1 MSYIELNKSAFFNNL
16 DIITKKCKERDKIAL
31 VLKDN
36 AYGHGLLEV
45 AMMAKEYGITKVVV
59 RSVEEAELIKDF
71 FEYILILRPTF
82 PLRNEKNY
90 VFTINSLEDLEKFS
104 SEARLELKV
113 DSGMHRNGISR
124 DEIEQ
129 AQEIIKIKNLQVEA
143 VFTHYRSADT
153 MSAEWF
159 WQVSNFKN
167 IIKTFS
173 SELRFH
179 SCNSAALFRS
189 NNFNE
194 DMVRVGISAYGCLQM
209 DRGFK
214 ETGLQPVLSL
224 YAQRISSRDLEKGE
238 RLGYNA
244 TFEAKERMQVS
255 NYDIGY
261 ADGLKRSLSNAYQ
274 TPDGYELLGRVS
286 MDNSSYNT
294 NEETILIF
302 DDANEMAAFADTIAY
317 EILTSLS
324 PFLKRTIIG

>member
-16 DIITKKCKERDKIAL
+16 DIIAKKCKDRDKIAL

-45 AMMAKEYGITKVVV
+45 ATMAKEYGITKVVV
-59 RSVEEAELIKDF
+59 RSPEEADLIKEF

-90 VFTINSLEDLEKFS
+90 LFTVNALEDLDKFS
-104 SEARLELKV
+104 SEMRLELKV
-113 DSGMHRNGISR
+113 DSGMHRNGIAF
-124 DEIEQ
+124 DEIEE
-129 AQEIIKIKNLQVEA
+129 AKEIIKTKELKVEA
-143 VFTHYRSADT
+143 LFTHLRSADT

-159 WQVSNFKN
+159 WQQANFK
-167 IIKTFS
+167 KVKKAFS
-173 SELRFH
+173 KEFRFH
-179 SCNSAALFRS
+179 SCNSAGLFRV
-189 NNFNE
+189 NDFDE
-194 DMVRVGISAYGCLQM
+194 DMVRVGISAYGCLAM
-209 DRGFK
+209 DRGFD

-224 YAQRISSRDLEKGE
+224 YAQRISTRTLGKGE

-244 TFEAKERMQVS
+244 TFEAQEEMEVS

-294 NEETILIF
+294 AEDKILIF
-302 DDANEMAAFADTIAY
+302 DDANEMAAHVGTIAY
-317 EILTSLS
+317 EVLTSLS
-324 PFLKRTIIG
+324 AYLKRVVIG

>member
-1 MSYIELNKSAFFNNL
+1 MSYIQLNKSAFFNNL
-16 DIITKKCKERDKIAL
+16 DIIAKKCKDRAKIAL

-45 AMMAKEYGITKVVV
+45 ATMAKEYGITKVVV
-59 RSVEEAELIKDF
+59 RSPEEADLIKEL

-90 VFTINSLEDLEKFS
+90 LFTVNALEDLAKFS
-104 SEARLELKV
+104 SDMRLELKV
-113 DSGMHRNGISR
+113 DSGMHRNGIALS
-124 DEIEQ
+124 EIEE
-129 AQEIIKIKNLQVEA
+129 AKEIIKTKALHVEA
-143 VFTHYRSADT
+143 VFTHLRSADT

-159 WQVSNFKN
+159 WQQSNFKM
-167 IIKTFS
+167 IKKSFS
-173 SELRFH
+173 KELRFH
-179 SCNSAALFRS
+179 SCNSAGLFRV
-189 NNFNE
+189 NDFNE

-209 DRGFK
+209 DRGFN

-224 YAQRISSRDLEKGE
+224 YAQRISTRDLLKGE

-244 TFEAKERMQVS
+244 TFEAEEEMQVS

-261 ADGLKRSLSNAYQ
+261 ADGLNRSLSNDYQ
-274 TPDGYELLGRVS
+274 TPEGYELLGRVS

-294 NEETILIF
+294 ADDTILIF
-302 DDANEMAAFADTIAY
+302 DDANKMAVHIGTIAY

-324 PFLKRTIIG
+324 PYVKRVVVG